1 MYLWW
6 DKNIVFQQAVQKGSL
21 HMGKNLVL
29 PKATDINGNFYNRID
44 SCQQVP
50 QKLQFQLQLQNIMLQ
65 FLKCIMTKLRY
76 FVMKT

>member
-1 MYLWW
+1 
-6 DKNIVFQQAVQKGSL
+6 
-21 HMGKNLVL
+21 MGKNLVL

-65 FLKCIMTKLRY
+65 FLKCIMTKLKY